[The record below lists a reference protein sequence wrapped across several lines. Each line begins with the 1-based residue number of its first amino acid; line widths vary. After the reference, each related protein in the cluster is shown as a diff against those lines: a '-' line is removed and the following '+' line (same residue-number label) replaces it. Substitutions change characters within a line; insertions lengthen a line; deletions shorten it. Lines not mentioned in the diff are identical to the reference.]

1 MPINTPN
8 KPSSNAEINR
18 AETNSSARSLKR
30 WLLPL
35 FVGATSVGLAACGGA
50 PDPSEQLNFNETP
63 IAIAI
68 HGGAGTITRESM
80 SPEREAQ
87 FQAAL
92 EASLAAGYA
101 VLEAGGTSVDA
112 VIAAIELMEENH
124 LFNAGRGAVY
134 TYDGTHEL
142 DASIMHGAA
151 REAGAIAGVTRI
163 QSPIKAARAVMENS
177 RHVLLSGQGAERFA
191 LEQDLA
197 MVHNSYFNTEHRY
210 EQLERARENMRNNAS
225 LPLEQA
231 YAAANWDAAFNM
243 GTVGAVALD
252 VDGNIVAGTSTGG
265 MTAKQYGRIGDSPI
279 IGAGTWA
286 DNESCAV
293 SATGHGE
300 YFIRYQVAA
309 DICTRVKYLGETIE
323 QAGAYVIH
331 EVLMPVGGTGGVI
344 ILDAAGNVSMPF
356 NTEGMYRGSKT
367 SAYGM
372 EIGIYKQQE

>member
-1 MPINTPN
+1 MPVNTPS
-8 KPSSNAEINR
+8 KPYINHQSNTANIKASR
-18 AETNSSARSLKR
+18 RSAKR

-35 FVGATSVGLAACGGA
+35 LVGASSIGLLACGGA
-50 PDPSEQLNFNETP
+50 PDPAEQFNFSETP

-92 EASLAAGYA
+92 EEALAAGYA
-101 VLEAGGTSVDA
+101 VLETGGSSVDA
-112 VIAAIELMEENH
+112 VIAAIELMEENP

-142 DASIMHGAA
+142 DASIMHGAT

-163 QSPIKAARAVMENS
+163 QNPIKAARAVMENS
-177 RHVLLSGQGAERFA
+177 RHVLLSGQGAETFA
-191 LEQDLA
+191 REQDLA
-197 MVHNSYFNTEHRY
+197 MVHNSYFNTEHRF
-210 EQLERARENMRNNAS
+210 EQLQRARDNMQTNAT
-225 LPLEQA
+225 LPAHEA
-231 YAAANWDAAFNM
+231 YASANWDPAFNM

-252 VDGNIVAGTSTGG
+252 VEGNIVAGTSTGG

-309 DICTRVKYLGETIE
+309 DICSRVKYLGESIE

-331 EVLMPVGGTGGVI
+331 EVLMPIGGTGGVI

-356 NTEGMYRGSKT
+356 NTEGMYRGAKT
-367 SAYGM
+367 SANGM
-372 EIGIYKQQE
+372 EIGIYK